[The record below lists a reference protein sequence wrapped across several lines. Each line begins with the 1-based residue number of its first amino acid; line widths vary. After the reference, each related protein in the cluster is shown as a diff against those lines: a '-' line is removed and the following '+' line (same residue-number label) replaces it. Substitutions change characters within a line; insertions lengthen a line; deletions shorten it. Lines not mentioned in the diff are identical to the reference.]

1 MFHTKSLN
9 LPFCINVDIDNVDI
23 LAVDLM
29 MAIFPDRISTMS
41 TMSPNTGLNSAES
54 ILNLVRVSYLQE
66 SSHVERPS
74 AFRTKD
80 YSVHTLLIHYQIQG
94 HG

>member
-1 MFHTKSLN
+1 M
-9 LPFCINVDIDNVDI
+9 DIDNVDI

-41 TMSPNTGLNSAES
+41 TMSLNTGLNSAES

-66 SSHVERPS
+66 SSHVGRPS
-74 AFRTKD
+74 AFRMKD
-80 YSVHTLLIHYQIQG
+80 YSFHTLLIHYQIQG